1 MKKVSEISD
10 PQMKK
15 ASEISDPQ
23 MKKVSEIS
31 DPQIKRYLKFQILKY
46 KGSYLKF
53 QIPFAGQFHSSNT
66 NIHTY
71 VSIYIHKNVH

>member
-1 MKKVSEISD
+1 MKKV
-10 PQMKK
+10 
-15 ASEISDPQ
+15 SEISDPQ

-31 DPQIKRYLKFQILKY
+31 DPQIKR
-46 KGSYLKF
+46 YLKF